1 MEFVYNHAVK
11 VMLQIIKQDI
21 VINVLYAKLVK
32 YQKQDAFHAQMD
44 YF

>member
-21 VINVLYAKLVK
+21 VINVLFVKLVK
-32 YQKQDAFHAQMD
+32 YQKQDAFHAQMV

>member
-11 VMLQIIKQDI
+11 VMLQITKQDI
-21 VINVLYAKLVK
+21 VINALYAKLAK
-32 YQKQDAFHAQMD
+32 YQRQDAFHAQMD